1 MVRTYRRSQQKTDDD
16 TPATKQSIA
25 DLQAQIA
32 TLVTTVTNL
41 ITQRTA
47 PAIRMDAI
55 NMMVITETQ
64 RGARIRLLQVFSS
77 MFAVSKTM
85 IQTWIKSMKI
95 WMQNF

>member
-25 DLQAQIA
+25 DLQTQIA

-47 PAIRMDAI
+47 PAIRRERHKHDGNNGDAEGGQEF
-55 NMMVITETQ
+55 VY
-64 RGARIRLLQVFSS
+64 SS
-77 MFAVSKTM
+77 YSAACSQSQK
-85 IQTWIKSMKI
+85 Q
-95 WMQNF
+95 